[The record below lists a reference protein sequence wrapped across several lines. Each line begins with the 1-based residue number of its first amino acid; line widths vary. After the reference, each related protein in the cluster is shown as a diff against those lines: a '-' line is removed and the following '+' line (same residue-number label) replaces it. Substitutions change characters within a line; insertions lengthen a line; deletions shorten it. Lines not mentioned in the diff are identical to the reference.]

1 MPVSCGQLIADA
13 TTSLLMSDDKGR
25 SEVAKRFANVPPKK
39 RNIREPVLT
48 ALELLPRVLFVLAR
62 VL

>member
-1 MPVSCGQLIADA
+1 MRVSCGQLIADA
-13 TTSLLMSDDKGR
+13 TTSLLMPDDKGR
-25 SEVAKRFANVPPKK
+25 GEVARQYANASPRK